1 MRKIYFM
8 LAIIVGV
15 MFTSCGS
22 LKKSGITVPP
32 PVATNTI
39 SSVSFSDLNLKRE
52 DYKIL
57 NTIES
62 EAIVTVSMNEKGQL
76 VVSDDAGFSMT
87 KITEFDKK
95 TGQTYTRYETVGTIR
110 AGFLSQDYSTIDY
123 TNAESIARALAID
136 RLINLSKELGGDAVI
151 DPIISTNVETTV
163 EKVHVGFMTI
173 DVPTTT
179 YKTIASAKV
188 VVIKSDK

>member
-1 MRKIYFM
+1 MRKIYFI
-8 LAIIVGV
+8 LAITVGV

-22 LKKSGITVPP
+22 NSGITVPP

-39 SSVSFSDLNLKRE
+39 SSVSFSDLNLERE

-62 EAIVTVSMNEKGQL
+62 EAIVTVGMNDKGQW
-76 VVSDDAGFSMT
+76 VISDDAGFSMT
-87 KITEFDKK
+87 KITELDKK
-95 TGQTYTRYETVGTIR
+95 TGQTYTRYETVGAIR

-163 EKVHVGFMTI
+163 EKVRVGFTTT